1 MMAMDSDALVLFGV
15 TGDLAHKKIFAALQ
29 MLTKR
34 GRLDIPV
41 IGVARRPWD
50 DEKLAERA
58 RDGIEKFGG
67 GVDEQAFTE
76 LTRHLRYVAG
86 DYREEDTFTRL
97 KKTLGDARRPA
108 FYLAVPP
115 SMYGVIVDQMARTR
129 CSEGARVIVEKPFGH
144 DLASAESLNQTLRS
158 GFDEAD
164 IFRIDHYLGKEAVQN
179 LLYFRFANTFLEPVW
194 NRNYISNIQVTMA
207 ESFGVS
213 GRGRFYEEAGAIRDV
228 VQNHLLQIVAMLSVE
243 PPVSADEDGVR
254 NEKVKILKA
263 ISPISVDHVVR
274 GQFRGYRD
282 EDGVAPES
290 DVETFAALRLSIES
304 WRWEGVPIY
313 IRTGK
318 RLPVTATEVFVEL
331 ERPPQAIFPEDAP
344 CQSNYVRFQLSP
356 EVTIAIGARVKSP
369 GEAMLG
375 KDLELEVT
383 RQRHEDEMTA
393 YERLLGDV
401 LKGDTELF
409 ARQDGVEAA
418 WRIVEPILD
427 HPTPV
432 YPYEPGSWGPDE
444 ASALAP
450 PSGWH
455 KVEVE
460 P

>member
-1 MMAMDSDALVLFGV
+1 MMSTDSDALVLFGA
-15 TGDLAHKKIFAALQ
+15 TGDLAHKKIFAALHR
-29 MLTKR
+29 LVKR

-41 IGVARRPWD
+41 IGVAHCPWD
-50 DEKLAERA
+50 HEKLAERA

-67 GVDEQAFTE
+67 GVDEEAFAA
-76 LTRHLRYVAG
+76 LARRLRYVAG
-86 DYREEDTFTRL
+86 DYRQEDTFTRL
-97 KKTLGDARRPA
+97 RKELGEARHPA
-108 FYLAVPP
+108 YYLAVPP
-115 SMYGVIVDQMARTR
+115 SMFPLIVDQMVRSDCA
-129 CSEGARVIVEKPFGH
+129 EGARVIVEKPFGR
-144 DLASAESLNQTLRS
+144 DLASAVSLNQTLRS
-158 GFDEAD
+158 VFDESD

-263 ISPISVDHVVR
+263 IPPIAVENVVR

-282 EDGVAPES
+282 EDGVKPDSE
-290 DVETFAALRLSIES
+290 VETFIALRLSIES
-304 WRWEGVPIY
+304 WRWEGVPFY

-318 RLPVTATEVFVEL
+318 RLPVTATEVFVEF
-331 ERPPQAIFPEDAP
+331 ERPPHAIFPEDAP

-369 GEAMLG
+369 GEAMRG

-383 RQRHEDEMTA
+383 RQRQEGEMTA
-393 YERLLGDV
+393 YERLLGDA
-401 LKGDTELF
+401 LKGDIALF
-409 ARQDGVEAA
+409 ARQEGVEAA
-418 WRIVEPILD
+418 WRIVEPLLRNR
-427 HPTPV
+427 TPV
-432 YPYEPGSWGPDE
+432 YEYEPGSWGPEE
-444 ASALAP
+444 ASTFAP

-455 KVEVE
+455 TVEVD